1 MRHSDELARW
11 ESVGRGEAREQKPWR
26 RGSEIFEE
34 ATRQGT
40 IVPVIFS
47 AAEAT
52 AGLIYYGPLERVD
65 VDEDQTSYAVGRV
78 HALPEAYP
86 LSSLILESTG
96 EPLSDSYIRPYAVCQ
111 TPALLPRPEEEPPPQ
126 PAVSPPS
133 TRLSQSAGSI
143 S

>member
-1 MRHSDELARW
+1 M
-11 ESVGRGEAREQKPWR
+11 
-26 RGSEIFEE
+26 
-34 ATRQGT
+34 
-40 IVPVIFS
+40 PVIFS

-52 AGLIYYGPLERVD
+52 TGLIYDGPLERVD

-96 EPLSDSYIRPYAVCQ
+96 EPLSDLYIRPYAVCQ

-133 TRLSQSAGSI
+133 TRTVAERGLNLVIEEVQRRGGLAVHTPERRGAGICSASKRPMDGN
-143 S
+143 